1 MSKRI
6 RTSSFSREESQEAQ
20 QDGSLFE
27 VLPRGKVLLPHRF
40 RKGNG
45 MTTSAVYDTGNQKV
59 SDIELDDRIF
69 GAKINPTLFYDVVRR
84 NIASRRKGTASTKNR
99 ALVRGGGAKPW
110 RQKGTGRARAG
121 TRRSPLWKGGGTIF
135 GPMPRDYSFSLP
147 KKVKRAALRAALSL
161 RRQEGKLIL
170 LNDFPLEGFKT
181 RQVLEVLRRFQVE
194 DALIV
199 TDEKHPRL
207 ERSAQNIPGIEVLRC
222 ENLNV
227 YDILNHEHLILLR
240 PTVEKIEGALAS

>member
-1 MSKRI
+1 
-6 RTSSFSREESQEAQ
+6 
-20 QDGSLFE
+20 
-27 VLPRGKVLLPHRF
+27 
-40 RKGNG
+40 
-45 MTTSAVYDTGNQKV
+45 MTTFAVYDIGNQKV
-59 SDIELDDRIF
+59 DDIELDGRIF
-69 GAKINPTLFYDVVRR
+69 EAKINETLIHDVIRKDL
-84 NIASRRKGTASTKNR
+84 ASRRKGTAATKNR

-121 TRRSPLWKGGGTIF
+121 SRRSPLWRGGGTIF

-170 LNDFPLEGFKT
+170 LNDFPLAGFKT

-199 TDEKHPRL
+199 TDEKHPHL
-207 ERSAQNIPGIEVLRC
+207 ERSSRNIPGIEVLRH
-222 ENLNV
+222 ESLSV

-240 PTVEKIEGALAS
+240 PTVQKIEGVLAS

>member
-1 MSKRI
+1 
-6 RTSSFSREESQEAQ
+6 
-20 QDGSLFE
+20 
-27 VLPRGKVLLPHRF
+27 
-40 RKGNG
+40 
-45 MTTSAVYDTGNQKV
+45 MTTSVVYDTGNQKV

-84 NIASRRKGTASTKNR
+84 NIASQRKGTASTKNR

-121 TRRSPLWKGGGTIF
+121 TRRSPLWRGGGIIF

-181 RQVLEVLRRFQVE
+181 RQVLEVLKRFQVE

-222 ENLNV
+222 ESLNV

-240 PTVEKIEGALAS
+240 PTVEKIEGVLAS